1 MVLSGA
7 ESQSIIKS
15 LKKRVAD
22 LSYNAGVA
30 KDYSREIHYDPTQDK
45 KESIKELDQIIKE
58 INEITYYHFSEIHN
72 VNKLKIANQSWRSV
86 LGGVTEGYS
95 LAAPGLKIEDSQSE
109 DSQSEDSQ
117 SEDSQSEDSQ
127 SEDSQGRGVTEEL

>member
-15 LKKRVAD
+15 LKKRVDD

-30 KDYSREIHYDPTQDK
+30 KDFSRKIHYDPAQYK

-58 INEITYYHFSEIHN
+58 INEITYYHFSEIIDN
-72 VNKLKIANQSWRSV
+72 VNKLKIAIQ
-86 LGGVTEGYS
+86 
-95 LAAPGLKIEDSQSE
+95 DQSE
-109 DSQSEDSQ
+109 DSQAQ
-117 SEDSQSEDSQ
+117 SEDSQAQEIKKKI
-127 SEDSQGRGVTEEL
+127 